1 MLTWCHNLTPQR
13 ILGKKQPDVGGLL
26 ACLKVSGKTAVSNVC
41 AKGMMIVLEQVQIL
55 QMAS

>member
-1 MLTWCHNLTPQR
+1 MVSQFNIPENS
-13 ILGKKQPDVGGLL
+13 GKKQPDVGGLL